1 VGSGLH
7 RPSHPL
13 PLQPQQA
20 GASQQPATAPVG
32 DGQQQLQYL
41 HLNCNPRHN
50 NSVNAMSIETDVWQV
65 PDAPQLEYCQQIC
78 DCCHINEQL
87 SNIQEQTAS

>member
-1 VGSGLH
+1 
-7 RPSHPL
+7 
-13 PLQPQQA
+13 
-20 GASQQPATAPVG
+20 
-32 DGQQQLQYL
+32 
-41 HLNCNPRHN
+41 
-50 NSVNAMSIETDVWQV
+50 VNAMSIETDVWQV